1 MGQIIKFPAPAAK
14 LGYRPVK
21 KRSKAAAS
29 GEQLNLFSG
38 SGAQILSLESGLDP
52 FEQALLLDERS
63 DPKAAEGYEKAIA
76 AGDCVSDAYCNLGI
90 IESNLGNTT
99 KALDCFT
106 TALKHDARH
115 SEAHYNLGNLYFELN
130 DFRLAQVHY
139 EMAAQVDPSFANAY
153 FNLALVQGLNH
164 ELANAVNSLTRYQEL
179 VSPEDGRVAEELL
192 QNLLRSL
199 EAVSKPGLGST

>member
-1 MGQIIKFPAPAAK
+1 M
-14 LGYRPVK
+14 
-21 KRSKAAAS
+21 
-29 GEQLNLFSG
+29 FSG

-63 DPKAAEGYEKAIA
+63 DRKAAEGYEKAIA

-139 EMAAQVDPSFANAY
+139 EMAAQVDPSFANVY

-192 QNLLRSL
+192 QNLRRSL
-199 EAVSKPGLGST
+199 AAVSKPGLGST